1 MLVIDPLAL
10 LVLPALLRRSWVT
23 PFRLTAAAAAL
34 GVGSAASFAT
44 GHLVAGALLY
54 ELRFFVDCLDG
65 KLARL
70 RGTSSPRGAFFDF
83 ACDVTLIGA
92 TVAAL
97 GWHLVERRG
106 VPAALPLTVLVL
118 ALVTLWLVLFDST
131 VPRPAGSPG
140 GGGGRSRVGT
150 FLSSRRL
157 ASAPWTIEAETL
169 LLFLAPLTGSVGVI
183 HGVMG
188 LVAVYY
194 ALASAR
200 LAAIIYR
207 RLPAGPEAR

>member
-10 LVLPALLRRSWVT
+10 LVLPSLLRRPWVT

-34 GVGSAASFAT
+34 GVGSTAAFAT
-44 GHLVAGALLY
+44 GHLVVGALLY

-70 RGTSSPRGAFFDF
+70 RGTSSARGAFFDF
-83 ACDVTLIGA
+83 ACDVVLIGS
-92 TVAAL
+92 TIAAL

-106 VPAALPLTVLVL
+106 VPPALPLTVLAL
-118 ALVTLWLVLFDST
+118 ALITLWLVLFDST

-140 GGGGRSRVGT
+140 RGGGRTRLGA
-150 FLSSRRL
+150 FLASRRL

-169 LLFLAPLTGSVGVI
+169 LLFLAPLTGSIGVI
-183 HGVMG
+183 HAAMG
-188 LVAVYY
+188 LAAAYY
-194 ALASAR
+194 ALSSAR
-200 LAAIIYR
+200 MAAIIYR
-207 RLPAGPEAR
+207 RLPAGPDG

>member
-1 MLVIDPLAL
+1 VDRA
-10 LVLPALLRRSWVT
+10 RHRST
-23 PFRLTAAAAAL
+23 GPPRAAGAPPVL

-140 GGGGRSRVGT
+140 RGGGRSRVGT